1 MLAIFNLIPIPP
13 LDGSWILSGILPDK
27 VSLLMDKIRPYG
39 FILLILLLAS
49 GGVGVVLNEV
59 IELIVRA
66 AF

>member
-1 MLAIFNLIPIPP
+1 M
-13 LDGSWILSGILPDK
+13 DGSWILSGILPDK
-27 VSLLMDKIRPYG
+27 LSLLMDKIRPYG